1 MTRVNSAIFSD
12 DWISFGIARLYEE
25 LMAGTPIDVRAFHD
39 RAEAAAWLGVPVEI
53 LKLGD
58 EPAPAH

>member
-1 MTRVNSAIFSD
+1 MTRVKSTLFSD
-12 DWISFGIARLYEE
+12 YWISFGIARLYEE